1 MKVIGYKRS
10 DFVTKDGVS
19 VTGLNIYMTYP
30 ATGTDAEGVV
40 AERVYV
46 SDAKLAKSGYK
57 PRIGDEVNIMYNR
70 FGKPETISK
79 V

>member
-57 PRIGDEVNIMYNR
+57 PRIGDEVNSMYNR

>member
-19 VTGLNIYMTYP
+19 VTGLNIYLTYA

-57 PRIGDEVNIMYNR
+57 PRVGDEVNIMYNR
-70 FGKPETISK
+70 FGKPETITK